1 MKEISKLT
9 ALLAAGLL
17 ALGTFSFVSCSNG
30 SGESS
35 DTNNTPVTKEVTTTT
50 TTITIG
56 DTDYTYTTVD
66 GTSQNSDG
74 VTISD
79 DGTITITADDGS
91 KLTIK
96 GTSITYTTSDGKTY
110 SGTSSDSSDSESITL
125 TGDSGEITATSKSE
139 TKTETVSSDS
149 EGSGTVRELSFTD
162 LEGRIFNYKD
172 DGEDRW
178 YKFED
183 GKVYKISDKTYWS
196 DKNYWNNKTS
206 EWEVKG
212 KSVALLNGT
221 QYSVVGGKLPRTS
234 GSGLYATFS
243 ETFTEDGV
251 SVTLS
256 MTLKNNGTCTITD
269 LEETGSG
276 TFTNNNGLL
285 TMTMED
291 EAMYGFYDGSSIY
304 MVDDLLT
311 EVTSGSASS
320 SSGSSSGS
328 TSEISVSG
336 NTYVAYTLS
345 DSKAQIHSIS
355 FSSDS
360 VELVK
365 LTSKDSKDNE
375 FDPETYSYTVSGSDL
390 LVGGEKLAVINSKG
404 TITDTEGRT
413 YTKYSGDVYAKTDYN
428 SSKSKTVVE
437 IVNLGPDGKGS
448 FVEKIHENGAD
459 SDGDFFDFTYTKSGS
474 SVTITVSF
482 DGASLSASGTIST
495 GTQTDVS
502 FEKLSVTWEE
512 DDVGEYIK
520 LN

>member
-1 MKEISKLT
+1 MKKVSKLT

-56 DTDYTYTTVD
+56 GKNYTYTTVD

-139 TKTETVSSDS
+139 TKTETVSS
-149 EGSGTVRELSFTD
+149 
-162 LEGRIFNYKD
+162 
-172 DGEDRW
+172 
-178 YKFED
+178 
-183 GKVYKISDKTYWS
+183 
-196 DKNYWNNKTS
+196 
-206 EWEVKG
+206 
-212 KSVALLNGT
+212 
-221 QYSVVGGKLPRTS
+221 
-234 GSGLYATFS
+234 
-243 ETFTEDGV
+243 
-251 SVTLS
+251 
-256 MTLKNNGTCTITD
+256 
-269 LEETGSG
+269 
-276 TFTNNNGLL
+276 
-285 TMTMED
+285 
-291 EAMYGFYDGSSIY
+291 GSS
-304 MVDDLLT
+304 
-311 EVTSGSASS
+311 
-320 SSGSSSGS
+320 
-328 TSEISVSG
+328 SEISVSG

-375 FDPETYSYTVSGSDL
+375 FAPWTCSYTVSGSDL
-390 LVGGEKLAVINSKG
+390 LVDGEKFAVINSNG
-404 TITDTEGRT
+404 TITDTEGCS

-437 IVNLGPDGKGS
+437 IVNLGSDGKGS
-448 FVEKIHENGAD
+448 FVEKIHKNGTD
-459 SDGDFFDFTYTKSGS
+459 SDGDSFDFTYTKSGS
-474 SVTITVSF
+474 SVTITVS
-482 DGASLSASGTIST
+482 SLSASGTIST
-495 GTQTDVS
+495 GTQTGVS
-502 FEKLSVTWEE
+502 VEKLSVTWEE

>member
-35 DTNNTPVTKEVTTTT
+35 DTNNTPVTKKVTTTT
-50 TTITIG
+50 TTSITIKG
-56 DTDYTYTTVD
+56 TDYTYTTVD
-66 GTSQNSDG
+66 GTPQNSDG

-79 DGTITITADDGS
+79 DGTITITADDES

-96 GTSITYTTSDGKTY
+96 GTSITYTTSEGKNY
-110 SGTSSDSSDSESITL
+110 SGTSSDSSDSESIVL
-125 TGDSGEITATSKSE
+125 TGDPGETITATSESE

-149 EGSGTVRELSFTD
+149 ADSGTVRELTFTD
-162 LEGRIFNYKD
+162 LEGKIFNYKKD
-172 DGEDRW
+172 NGEDRW
-178 YKFED
+178 YKFE
-183 GKVYKISDKTYWS
+183 GGRVYKSSDKTYWEDVIS
-196 DKNYWNNKTS
+196 D
-206 EWEVKG
+206 WEKEG

-221 QYSVVGGKLPRTS
+221 QYSVVEGKLPRTS

-243 ETFTEDGV
+243 EGTI
-251 SVTLS
+251 SAK
-256 MTLKNNGTCTITD
+256 LKNDGTYTLIGP
-269 LEETGSG
+269 EETVSG

-285 TMTMED
+285 AMARAGKTT
-291 EAMYGFYDGSSIY
+291 MYGFYDGSSIY

-311 EVTSGSASS
+311 EVTSGSAGS

-375 FDPETYSYTVSGSDL
+375 FDPETCSYTVSGSDL
-390 LVGGEKLAVINSKG
+390 LVDGEKLAVINSNG
-404 TITDTEGRT
+404 TITDTEGRS

-448 FVEKIHENGAD
+448 FVEKIHKNGTD
-459 SDGDFFDFTYTKSGS
+459 SDGDSFDFTYTKSGS
-474 SVTITVSF
+474 SVTITVS
-482 DGASLSASGTIST
+482 SLSASGTIST
-495 GTQTDVS
+495 GTQAGVS

>member
-56 DTDYTYTTVD
+56 GTDYTYTTVD

-125 TGDSGEITATSKSE
+125 TGDSGAITATSKSE

-149 EGSGTVRELSFTD
+149 ERSGTVRELTFTD
-162 LEGRIFNYKD
+162 LEGKIFNYKD

-183 GKVYKISDKTYWS
+183 GKVYKSSDKTYWN
-196 DKNYWNNKTS
+196 DDTS
-206 EWEVKG
+206 GWEEKG

-221 QYSVVGGKLPRTS
+221 QYSVVGGKQPRTS

-243 ETFTEDGV
+243 GTFTEAGK

-256 MTLKNNGTCTITD
+256 VTLKNNGTCTMTD
-269 LEETGSG
+269 SEETGSG
-276 TFTNNNGLL
+276 TFTNDNGLL
-285 TMTMED
+285 EMTIEG
-291 EAMYGFYDGSSIY
+291 EKMYGFYDGSSIY
-304 MVDDLLT
+304 IVSELLT
-311 EVTSGSASS
+311 KVT
-320 SSGSSSGS
+320 
-328 TSEISVSG
+328 
-336 NTYVAYTLS
+336 N
-345 DSKAQIHSIS
+345 
-355 FSSDS
+355 
-360 VELVK
+360 
-365 LTSKDSKDNE
+365 
-375 FDPETYSYTVSGSDL
+375 
-390 LVGGEKLAVINSKG
+390 
-404 TITDTEGRT
+404 
-413 YTKYSGDVYAKTDYN
+413 
-428 SSKSKTVVE
+428 
-437 IVNLGPDGKGS
+437 
-448 FVEKIHENGAD
+448 
-459 SDGDFFDFTYTKSGS
+459 
-474 SVTITVSF
+474 
-482 DGASLSASGTIST
+482 
-495 GTQTDVS
+495 
-502 FEKLSVTWEE
+502 
-512 DDVGEYIK
+512 
-520 LN
+520 

>member
-1 MKEISKLT
+1 MKKVSKLT

-50 TTITIG
+50 TTITISG
-56 DTDYTYTTVD
+56 KDYTYTTVD

-96 GTSITYTTSDGKTY
+96 GTSITYTTSDGKIY
-110 SGTSSDSSDSESITL
+110 SGTSSDSSDSESIVL
-125 TGDSGEITATSKSE
+125 KGDAGEPITATSKSE

-149 EGSGTVRELSFTD
+149 AGSGTVRELYFTD
-162 LEGRIFNYKD
+162 LEGKIFNYKND
-172 DGEDRW
+172 RGEDRW
-178 YKFED
+178 CKFD
-183 GKVYKISDKTYWS
+183 GGKVYKSSDKTYWN
-196 DKNYWNNKTS
+196 DDTS
-206 EWEVKG
+206 GWEEKG

-243 ETFTEDGV
+243 GTFTEAGK

-256 MTLKNNGTCTITD
+256 VTLKNNGTCTMTD
-269 LEETGSG
+269 SGATMSG

-285 TMTMED
+285 TMTID
-291 EAMYGFYDGSSIY
+291 GEAMYGFYDGSSIY

-311 EVTSGSASS
+311 EVTSGSAGS

-360 VELVK
+360 VELVR

-375 FDPETYSYTVSGSDL
+375 FDTETCSYTFSGSDL
-390 LVGGEKLAVINSKG
+390 LVGGEKLAVINSNG
-404 TITDTEGRT
+404 TITDTEGRS

-437 IVNLGPDGKGS
+437 IVNLGPDEKGS
-448 FVEKIHENGAD
+448 FVEKIHKNGAD
-459 SDGDFFDFTYTKSGS
+459 SDGDSFDFTYTKSGS
-474 SVTITVSF
+474 SVTITVS
-482 DGASLSASGTIST
+482 SLSASGTIST
-495 GTQTDVS
+495 GTQTGVS
-502 FEKLSVTWEE
+502 VEKLSVTWEE

>member
-1 MKEISKLT
+1 MKKVSKLT

-35 DTNNTPVTKEVTTTT
+35 DTNNPTVTKKVTTTT
-50 TTITIG
+50 TTITIDG
-56 DTDYTYTTVD
+56 TNYTYTTVD

-91 KLTIK
+91 NLTIK
-96 GTSITYTTSDGKTY
+96 GTSITYTTSDGKIY

-125 TGDSGEITATSKSE
+125 KGDSGETTATSKSE

-149 EGSGTVRELSFTD
+149 AGSGTVRELSFTE
-162 LEGRIFNYKD
+162 LEGKIFNYKKD
-172 DGEDRW
+172 NGEDRW
-178 YKFED
+178 YKFD
-183 GKVYKISDKTYWS
+183 GGKVYKATSLEYQNWS
-196 DKNYWNNKTS
+196 DDTS
-206 EWEVKG
+206 GWEDYG

-221 QYSVVGGKLPRTS
+221 QYSVVKGKLPRTS

-243 ETFTEDGV
+243 ENGD
-251 SVTLS
+251 SVTF
-256 MTLKNNGTCTITD
+256 KNNGTYTFIDPEGTV
-269 LEETGSG
+269 SG
-276 TFTNNNGLL
+276 PFTNDNGLL
-285 TMTMED
+285 AMTIEG
-291 EAMYGFYDGSSIY
+291 EKMYGFYDGTSFY
-304 MVDDLLT
+304 MVGDLLT

-328 TSEISVSG
+328 SSEISVSG

-375 FDPETYSYTVSGSDL
+375 FDPWTCSYTFSGSDL
-390 LVGGEKLAVINSKG
+390 LVGGEKLAVINSNG
-404 TITDTEGRT
+404 TITDTEGRS

-448 FVEKIHENGAD
+448 FVEKIHKNGTD
-459 SDGDFFDFTYTKSGS
+459 SDGDSFDFTYTKSGS
-474 SVTITVSF
+474 SVTITVS
-482 DGASLSASGTIST
+482 SLSASGTIST
-495 GTQTDVS
+495 GTQTGVS
-502 FEKLSVTWEE
+502 VEKLSVTWEE

>member
-1 MKEISKLT
+1 MKKVSKLT

-35 DTNNTPVTKEVTTTT
+35 DTNNTTVTKKVTTTT
-50 TTITIG
+50 TTITIDG
-56 DTDYTYTTVD
+56 TDYTYTIVD
-66 GTSQNSDG
+66 GTPQNSDG
-74 VTISD
+74 ITISD

-91 KLTIK
+91 ELTIK

-149 EGSGTVRELSFTD
+149 ADSGTVRELSFTD
-162 LEGRIFNYKD
+162 LEGKIFNYKND
-172 DGEDRW
+172 RGLDRW
-178 YKFED
+178 YKFEG
-183 GKVYKISDKTYWS
+183 GKVYKTTDLQYEGTDI
-196 DKNYWNNKTS
+196 TS
-206 EWEVKG
+206 EWEEEG

-221 QYSVVGGKLPRTS
+221 QYSVVEGKLPRTS

-243 ETFTEDGV
+243 GTFTEGSI
-251 SVTLS
+251 SVTL
-256 MTLKNNGTCTITD
+256 KNDGTYTITD
-269 LEETGSG
+269 PEG
-276 TFTNNNGLL
+276 TASEMFTNNNGLL
-285 TMTMED
+285 AMARAGKTT
-291 EAMYGFYDGSSIY
+291 MYGFYDGSSIY

-311 EVTSGSASS
+311 EVTSGSAGS

-375 FDPETYSYTVSGSDL
+375 FTPGTYSYTFSGSDL
-390 LVGGEKLAVINSKG
+390 LVDGEKLAVINSNG
-404 TITDTEGRT
+404 TITDTEGRS

-448 FVEKIHENGAD
+448 FVEKIHKNGAD
-459 SDGDFFDFTYTKSGS
+459 SDGDSFDFTYTKSGS
-474 SVTITVSF
+474 SVTITVS
-482 DGASLSASGTIST
+482 SLSASGTIST
-495 GTQTDVS
+495 GTQTGVS
-502 FEKLSVTWEE
+502 VEKLSVTWEE